1 MEATRWVMEV
11 DDASETTVIFRR
23 FVNVRRENRLD

>member
-1 MEATRWVMEV
+1 MEV
-11 DDASETTVIFRR
+11 DDPSETTVIFRR

>member
-11 DDASETTVIFRR
+11 DDPSETTVIFRR